1 MELCIQLVIIM
12 AGKQAVN
19 AVLEMF
25 IPYMTRRINAL
36 RRTWAGS
43 NGGGSDANGAPALI
57 ACNQWT
63 NDYKLLAWSS
73 RGLFDEY
80 LEMSKCVLLLVK
92 L

>member
-1 MELCIQLVIIM
+1 MV
-12 AGKQAVN
+12 GKQAVN

-25 IPYMTRRINAL
+25 IPYLTRRINSL
-36 RRTWAGS
+36 RRTWGGS
-43 NGGGSDANGAPALI
+43 NRGADGSPALI

-80 LEMSKCVLLLVK
+80 LEMSKF
-92 L
+92 